1 MSEEKAPRPKDI
13 VKLDVETVLQT
24 TEGRS
29 FLNQLN
35 EVSRV
40 LSVRDSAVDF
50 KGEEILKTGYLGDCK
65 SVQLFKCPNGYFLFC
80 NKAFTKNNWSAAG
93 SKLNDV
99 IEKIQDGQI
108 KKKISETLASAS
120 QTN

>member
-1 MSEEKAPRPKDI
+1 MSEEKAPKPKDT
-13 VKLDVETVLQT
+13 VKLDVETILQT

-40 LSVRDSAVDF
+40 LSVKGSEVNFR
-50 KGEEILKTGYLGDCK
+50 GEEILKTGYLGDYK

-80 NKAFTKNNWSAAG
+80 NKAFTKNNWSTAAG
-93 SKLNDV
+93 KLNDV
-99 IEKIQDGQI
+99 IEKIQDGEV
-108 KKKISETLASAS
+108 KKKISESLASAS
-120 QTN
+120 KAA

>member
-1 MSEEKAPRPKDI
+1 MSEEKVPKPKDT
-13 VKLDVETVLQT
+13 VKLDVETILQT

-40 LSVRDSAVDF
+40 LSMRDSAVYF
-50 KGEEILKTGYLGDCK
+50 KGEKILKTGYLGDCK

-99 IEKIQDGQI
+99 IEKIQDREV
-108 KKKISETLASAS
+108 KKKISEAMASAL

>member
-1 MSEEKAPRPKDI
+1 MPEEQAPGPKDI
-13 VKLDVETVLQT
+13 VKLNVETVLQT

-40 LSVRDSAVDF
+40 LSVRNSAVDF

-99 IEKIQDGQI
+99 IEKIQDGEI

>member
-1 MSEEKAPRPKDI
+1 MSEEKTPRPKDI